1 MVDFLLEMK
10 LDMAEFTVL
19 VPFPHT
25 PVREQLEREGRIL
38 HDDWVRYTGSEVVYR
53 PAKMSPDT
61 LEKMYHYAWD
71 AFYKEADAA
80 TRMARLFLK
89 VIHKEMK
96 DGTNPD
102 VGRRR
107 DRKGW
112 GAGAG
117 TAP

>member
-1 MVDFLLEMK
+1 MDI
-10 LDMAEFTVL
+10 AEFTIL
-19 VPFPHT
+19 TPFPHS
-25 PVREQLEREGRIL
+25 PLRAKLEAENRIL
-38 HDDWVRYTGSEVVYR
+38 SNDWSQYTCDKVVFQ
-53 PAKMSPDT
+53 PKQLSP
-61 LEKMYHYAWD
+61 EKLQELFHYAWD

-112 GAGAG
+112 SAGG
-117 TAP
+117 GGSP